1 MTGLPQFVRKTL
13 TNRLGQMIELNVLHQ
28 FAFGRECVLVTS
40 AVRQASSLVAK
51 NAEHLAFQ
59 LRELF
64 GLDARRFDL
73 IECRGDAEC
82 PEFWRWRFEW
92 VGNSPLAPKSE
103 KISSPQQ
110 YSQFSELFL
119 EGFFSRQAALQA
131 ALQADPA

>member
-1 MTGLPQFVRKTL
+1 MTGLPRFVRKTL
-13 TNRLGQMIELNVLHQ
+13 TNRLGQFIELNVLHQ
-28 FAFGRECVLVTS
+28 FAFGRECVFVTS

-73 IECRGDAEC
+73 IECRGDADS

-103 KISSPQQ
+103 RISSPQQ
-110 YSQFSELFL
+110 FTQFSELL
-119 EGFFSRQAALQA
+119 LANQTSLLAAS
-131 ALQADPA
+131 